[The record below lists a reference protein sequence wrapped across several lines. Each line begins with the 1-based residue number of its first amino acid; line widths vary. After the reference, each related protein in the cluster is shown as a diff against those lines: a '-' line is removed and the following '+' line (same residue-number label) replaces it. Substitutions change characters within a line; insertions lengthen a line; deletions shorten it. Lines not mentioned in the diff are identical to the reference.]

1 MFRQGDRLRRKLSVI
16 SGVNISGSERISLDF
31 DKARGNIS
39 ELRERIS
46 RSFIQEGI
54 SWIGKIYKKSGYLF
68 GQTRGH
74 ILSTSGYKRAYLV
87 EFKRLQERISCGI
100 CCEI

>member
-39 ELRERIS
+39 ELRERTS
-46 RSFIQEGI
+46 RSFIREGI

-74 ILSTSGYKRAYLV
+74 ILWNSSGYKSVYLV
-87 EFKRLQERISCGI
+87 EFVVKYDGFEGY
-100 CCEI
+100 